1 MLPGYLARLNGGIS
15 FKDAPSN
22 QKNEKLEQQRLS
34 QMFFK
39 YFLRNLG
46 LRSFR
51 LLDAEKNAWIIDKM
65 LDNIKDDMKTADEN
79 DEDQTS
85 NIEVMKSQNERET
98 KNLDKDD
105 GYKISGFKV
114 SNVHNVFPRLYLK

>member
-1 MLPGYLARLNGGIS
+1 
-15 FKDAPSN
+15 
-22 QKNEKLEQQRLS
+22 
-34 QMFFK
+34 MFFK

-51 LLDAEKNAWIIDKM
+51 HLDAEKNAWIIDKM

-85 NIEVMKSQNERET
+85 NIEVMKSQNESPEIWSYIFY
-98 KNLDKDD
+98 N
-105 GYKISGFKV
+105 II
-114 SNVHNVFPRLYLK
+114 VFTNNILSLLLLLRSTITPTG